1 MRFHIVPTLLLC
13 AAGILRGVGSCQALL
28 LFDKALREKV
38 FFGYEVLIHVT
49 GARGTPRLLFRCSTL
64 NKYFVQVNNN
74 AHAALS
80 FYGVRAFDFIQTIG
94 KREIGYQVQS
104 VVATLLSNSRR
115 WLRPG

>member
-38 FFGYEVLIHVT
+38 FFSYEVLIHVT

-94 KREIGYQVQS
+94 KRGIGYQVQS
-104 VVATLLSNSRR
+104 VVATLLSN
-115 WLRPG
+115 